1 MLRWS
6 FAVPK
11 ATFQCGRISVVIF
24 YALSCPQ
31 RLLRLFQTREKS
43 LDFYNCKLLPQ
54 GVPGSNPGSV
64 KHFFHYFYH
73 FLPENA
79 FWYAKT
85 AVLYENTKLMIIMAR
100 CHFLDLT
107 IYVVS
112 LPTVCREL
120 TSDRMQFIRDYRVL
134 LTKTLLHQILIH
146 MEFQKFTL

>member
-1 MLRWS
+1 MRMHICCYIL
-6 FAVPK
+6 
-11 ATFQCGRISVVIF
+11 F

-107 IYVVS
+107 LGLAKWFFFVFQFKMLDTRLSYWHKNKIGRIEIFFCCFLVWCQAFWIWKQKKFI
-112 LPTVCREL
+112 LPDL
-120 TSDRMQFIRDYRVL
+120 M
-134 LTKTLLHQILIH
+134 
-146 MEFQKFTL
+146 